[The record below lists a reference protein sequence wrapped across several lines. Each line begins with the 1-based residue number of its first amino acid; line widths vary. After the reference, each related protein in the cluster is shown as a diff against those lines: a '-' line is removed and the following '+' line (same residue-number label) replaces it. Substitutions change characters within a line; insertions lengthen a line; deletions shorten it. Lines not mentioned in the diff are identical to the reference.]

1 MKSLHS
7 VLKNTIKWNLRKLHP
22 KILKSAKQ
30 KHHVIKEQFL
40 KRMSYIKV
48 NQFQV
53 ISFDET
59 LFLRDQK
66 GNNCLSLFKG
76 G

>member
-7 VLKNTIKWNLRKLHP
+7 VLKNTIKWNLTKLHP
-22 KILKSAKQ
+22 KRLKSAIYKP
-30 KHHVIKEQFL
+30 HVIKEQLL
-40 KRMSYIKV
+40 KRMNYIKV

-53 ISFDET
+53 ISYDET

-66 GNNCLSLFKG
+66 VP
-76 G
+76 